1 MIVTSDQFAT
11 AHGMTIQVAR
21 RHFAKGTYRGEHLPV
36 VQVPGQRGGKGGT
49 VWALRLD
56 ACSDALRAKLAVHLP
71 TVDNPL
77 ETPVKAPFKGSF
89 QPWQFDEQAARL
101 EIIRPILA
109 VEKHSAERA
118 EAFRMETAKP
128 HIVDGA
134 IAYRSETTLREWVSL
149 YEARGQAALMPM
161 HRADRGQARVLVTR
175 AWDDGIDLS
184 GAQKTLLS
192 ERLALSARSMIA
204 NDGTSGREVIRLSE
218 KKLVRLCLEAGS
230 QLSRAQLVKL
240 CKLNRKWVARFDQ
253 FRLVHMKA
261 KDHKT
266 WQDRAV
272 PRIRRDL
279 HSMPM
284 GLLIGDVHY
293 VDMSVEV
300 AISNGDLATNIRGH
314 VARSFGKQTIRV
326 RLIAWMDAAS
336 HFLWV
341 TPVFLSKGMG
351 IRQEDVAESL
361 AQVTLCPHGGIPQ
374 EFYLDRGSEY
384 SALADAM
391 ARLSVLAVFQF
402 GVTLAKP
409 YSPTSKGA
417 IEGVFNILEGIIKG
431 LPGWIGG
438 DRTNKKTVNKGHV
451 VAPYAKGLDALEDDI
466 RAAVAIYND
475 RPQSGRLNGLSP
487 LQMLENKINSTG
499 FEARQPSAEA
509 FDMIFSRQDI
519 RTIRNGG
526 HVTLD
531 GNLFYGECLETLLPG
546 ERVEVLIPLRA
557 NRERVF
563 IKHRGRDLGWA
574 ELMPTFAHADRAG
587 AKYQSKLEG
596 SRGRAVARLAAQVD
610 PAESTF
616 ENQKAAVER
625 IAPNTPAPAIWTHA
639 IDKTAINSTAERD
652 AKSEAAQAALL
663 EFMFPSKDMK
673 RRGASGGNR

>member
-1 MIVTSDQFAT
+1 M
-11 AHGMTIQVAR
+11 
-21 RHFAKGTYRGEHLPV
+21 
-36 VQVPGQRGGKGGT
+36 
-49 VWALRLD
+49 
-56 ACSDALRAKLAVHLP
+56 
-71 TVDNPL
+71 
-77 ETPVKAPFKGSF
+77 
-89 QPWQFDEQAARL
+89 
-101 EIIRPILA
+101 
-109 VEKHSAERA
+109 
-118 EAFRMETAKP
+118 
-128 HIVDGA
+128 
-134 IAYRSETTLREWVSL
+134 
-149 YEARGQAALMPM
+149 
-161 HRADRGQARVLVTR
+161 
-175 AWDDGIDLS
+175 
-184 GAQKTLLS
+184 
-192 ERLALSARSMIA
+192 
-204 NDGTSGREVIRLSE
+204 
-218 KKLVRLCLEAGS
+218 
-230 QLSRAQLVKL
+230 
-240 CKLNRKWVARFDQ
+240 
-253 FRLVHMKA
+253 
-261 KDHKT
+261 
-266 WQDRAV
+266 
-272 PRIRRDL
+272 
-279 HSMPM
+279 
-284 GLLIGDVHY
+284 
-293 VDMSVEV
+293 
-300 AISNGDLATNIRGH
+300 
-314 VARSFGKQTIRV
+314 
-326 RLIAWMDAAS
+326 
-336 HFLWV
+336 
-341 TPVFLSKGMG
+341 TPVFLSKGKG
-351 IRQEDVAESL
+351 VRQEDVAESL
-361 AQVTLCPHGGIPQ
+361 AQVALCPHGGIPQ
-374 EFYLDRGSEY
+374 EYYLDNGSEY

-391 ARLSVLAVFQF
+391 ARLSVLADMQF
-402 GVTLAKP
+402 SVTLAKP

-417 IEGVFNILEGIIKG
+417 IEGFFNVLEGIFKG

-574 ELMPTFAHADRAG
+574 ELMPTFAHGDRAG

-673 RRGASGGNR
+673 SREANGGNR